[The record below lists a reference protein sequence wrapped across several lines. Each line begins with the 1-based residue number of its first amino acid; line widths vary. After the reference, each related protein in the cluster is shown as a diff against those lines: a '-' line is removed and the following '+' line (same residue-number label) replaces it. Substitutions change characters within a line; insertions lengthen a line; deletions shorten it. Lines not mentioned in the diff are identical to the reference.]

1 ESGSSTVPSLILA
14 LLKGFALKN
23 GNWVLP
29 GERCPCL
36 AEPRINASEDVV
48 LHVAGVAVTLQCNLT
63 SSPSPLAASYWVKN
77 GEEIPGTRK
86 ASNTTEILKARAEES
101 GEYLCVFVFSGSP
114 VANATIEVRGTA
126 AALTVTLSPPLPAQE
141 RPPPPAWFVIRNNN

>member
-1 ESGSSTVPSLILA
+1 MAAEG
-14 LLKGFALKN
+14 
-23 GNWVLP
+23 
-29 GERCPCL
+29 CPCL

-86 ASNTTEILKARAEES
+86 LSNTTEYRWVAWESLVFYSEGVTRVKLCQFRFNSRAF
-101 GEYLCVFVFSGSP
+101 L
-114 VANATIEVRGTA
+114 
-126 AALTVTLSPPLPAQE
+126 
-141 RPPPPAWFVIRNNN
+141 